1 MLEKNLSG
9 TIQVCRSSSGQSES
23 DCPGAAVW
31 IALPGRPRESSSVR
45 FRSRHPVAQ
54 SAQPV
59 RFPGHAGLRQ
69 MGFERRR
76 APSRVLSRRR
86 RNPCAGHGVYWA
98 DDRPRICLQRPRLE
112 IHGLASASLYPRR
125 LVYVEVSARPVRA
138 VAGTRVHFPE
148 EVVTRRSS
156 KSFRVDAWRTGPI
169 RGHAGTAH
177 ATSQR
182 VPELLHDASEGQPFS
197 EMAMTVA

>member
-1 MLEKNLSG
+1 MSEKNLLG

-23 DCPGAAVW
+23 GCPGRQFGSRYPGDPAKVAVYDFVPDT
-31 IALPGRPRESSSVR
+31 LLHKVR
-45 FRSRHPVAQ
+45 NLSDLL
-54 SAQPV
+54 
-59 RFPGHAGLRQ
+59 GHAGLRQ

-112 IHGLASASLYPRR
+112 IHGLANASLYPRR
-125 LVYVEVSARPVRA
+125 LVYGEVSARPVRA

-182 VPELLHDASEGQPFS
+182 VPELLHDASENQPVS
-197 EMAMTVA
+197 EMAMTAA